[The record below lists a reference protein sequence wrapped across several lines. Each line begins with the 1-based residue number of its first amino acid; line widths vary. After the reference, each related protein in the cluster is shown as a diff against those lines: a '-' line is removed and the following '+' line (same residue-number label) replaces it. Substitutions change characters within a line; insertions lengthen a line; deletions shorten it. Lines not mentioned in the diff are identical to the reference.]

1 MAGLTAD
8 AVTLAGGKALVDA
21 ARAVEKAVEE
31 KLVAAEK
38 ILEARLMKVGDEI
51 SELADAAQ
59 DELSAATGG
68 LIDSNEDERRNAL
81 AAKIRDEESKAAA
94 QRHLDEVIQPQLEQ
108 VDQQNGKLQ
117 HASYHVAHIF
127 SIAPTR

>member
-1 MAGLTAD
+1 
-8 AVTLAGGKALVDA
+8 VTLAGGKALVDA

-38 ILEARLMKVGDEI
+38 VLEAGLRKVGEEI

-81 AAKIRDEESKAAA
+81 AAKLRDEESKAAA
-94 QRHLDEVIQPQLEQ
+94 QRHLDETIQPQLEQ

-127 SIAPTR
+127 SIASTR

>member
-38 ILEARLMKVGDEI
+38 VLEAGLMKVGDEI